1 MADIQTINIGN
12 LANDGLGDDLRT
24 AFEKVNANF
33 TDLNDELTVTVV
45 NLGPVVSGLF
55 KEKVGNELRFKSL
68 DAGRKIT
75 FNNNVDSITINS
87 SQPDAFTRF
96 DTDSGSM
103 VASVAEQISVQ
114 GTYAPDSETLIKDIE
129 VTSDGSTG
137 LKIKTVIPVTEYLTT
152 YDFGSINGTYNNAI
166 QLALQASNMEFGT
179 LTYDSDLDLDSGGL
193 T

>member
-1 MADIQTINIGN
+1 MANLKTINIGN

-33 TDLNDELTVTVV
+33 TDLNDELTVNVV
-45 NLGPVVSGLF
+45 NVGPFVSGLF

-87 SQPDAFTRF
+87 TQPDAFTRF

-114 GTYAPDSETLIKDIE
+114 GTFAPDSETRIKDIE
-129 VTSDGSTG
+129 VTTDGSTG
-137 LKIKTVIPVTEYLTT
+137 LKIKTIIPVTEYLTT

-179 LTYDSDLDLDSGGL
+179 LTYNSDLDLDSGGL